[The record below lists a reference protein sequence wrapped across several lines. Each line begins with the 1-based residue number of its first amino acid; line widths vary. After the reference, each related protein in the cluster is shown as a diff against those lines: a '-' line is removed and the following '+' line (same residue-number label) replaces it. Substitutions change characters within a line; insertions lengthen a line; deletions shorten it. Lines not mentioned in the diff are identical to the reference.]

1 MRCGRNYVV
10 PQSRSRDDEWPTK
23 ALIDPSV
30 KGLDSAVASRPSM
43 LLMKDTTLSIG
54 RFSHLTGLTTR
65 ALRLYDELRLLPPYA
80 VDAETGYRSYTPDQI
95 KDANL
100 ISRLRGIDMPLEEVG
115 LFLGSDIPAR
125 QRSLAHH
132 RTRLVERRDTA

>member
-1 MRCGRNYVV
+1 
-10 PQSRSRDDEWPTK
+10 
-23 ALIDPSV
+23 
-30 KGLDSAVASRPSM
+30 M

-115 LFLGSDIPAR
+115 LLEPGASAPSALSSVAGD
-125 QRSLAHH
+125 
-132 RTRLVERRDTA
+132 RDSGETAGVVGRD